1 LKTIKSI
8 NALIVFLLFS
18 VGAFS
23 WNSDTTIYGDSII
36 KPQTQNPVN
45 TKGFVVFNK
54 ANFSVV
60 KATFIVKGMQIVA
73 VLEPKKVTAETA
85 PHKNTISICR
95 KPIKVEANAYAK
107 YAKTKVKTP
116 TVAKH
121 QTNLRSLQVENTGFA
136 TLFDSFNDKISLNY
150 KTEPFKKSISEK
162 NNPLTLA
169 VLFSI
174 HKGKIFKLKCSKS
187 INPFVTATFFYGSSA
202 FANRPPPA
210 GTC

>member
-1 LKTIKSI
+1 LNS
-8 NALIVFLLFS
+8 ALIVFLLFS

-23 WNSDTTIYGDSII
+23 WNIDTPICNDSII
-36 KPQTQNPVN
+36 KPRTQNQDN

-73 VLEPKKVTAETA
+73 VLEPNKKTAEIA
-85 PHKNTISICR
+85 PIKNTNSICR
-95 KPIKVEANAYAK
+95 KPIKAEANAYAN
-107 YAKTKVKTP
+107 YAKSKAKTP
-116 TVAKH
+116 SVAKH

-136 TLFDSFNDKISLNY
+136 TLFDSYNDKISLNY
-150 KTEPFKKSISEK
+150 KTEPFKKSSFEK

-174 HKGKIFKLKCSKS
+174 HKGKIFKLKCLKS
-187 INPFVTATFFYGSSA
+187 NNPFVTATFFYGSSA
-202 FANRPPPA
+202 FANRPPPV

>member
-1 LKTIKSI
+1 MNTIKS
-8 NALIVFLLFS
+8 NSALIVFLLFS

-23 WNSDTTIYGDSII
+23 WNTDTTICSDSII
-36 KPQTQNPVN
+36 KPQTQNPAN

-73 VLEPKKVTAETA
+73 VLEPNKKTAAIA
-85 PHKNTISICR
+85 PLKNTNSICR
-95 KPIKVEANAYAK
+95 KPIKVEINAYAK
-107 YAKTKVKTP
+107 YAKSKTKTP
-116 TVAKH
+116 SVAKH
-121 QTNLRSLQVENTGFA
+121 QTNLRSLQIENTSFA
-136 TLFDSFNDKISLNY
+136 TFFDSYNDRISLNY

-162 NNPLTLA
+162 NNPSTLA

-174 HKGKIFKLKCSKS
+174 NKGKIFKLKCSKS
-187 INPFVTATFFYGSSA
+187 NNPFVTATFFYGSSA

>member
-1 LKTIKSI
+1 MNS
-8 NALIVFLLFS
+8 ALIIFLLFS

-23 WNSDTTIYGDSII
+23 WNTDTTIYGDSII

-73 VLEPKKVTAETA
+73 VLEPNKKTAEIT
-85 PHKNTISICR
+85 PLKKTNSICR
-95 KPIKVEANAYAK
+95 KPIKVETNAYAK
-107 YAKTKVKTP
+107 YAKSKSKTP
-116 TVAKH
+116 SVAKH

-136 TLFDSFNDKISLNY
+136 TLFDSYNEKINLNY

-174 HKGKIFKLKCSKS
+174 NKGKIFKLKCSKS
-187 INPFVTATFFYGSSA
+187 NNPFVTATFFYGSSA

>member
-1 LKTIKSI
+1 MNTIKS
-8 NALIVFLLFS
+8 NSALIVFLLFS

-23 WNSDTTIYGDSII
+23 WNIDTPICNDSII
-36 KPQTQNPVN
+36 KPRTQNQDN

-73 VLEPKKVTAETA
+73 VLEPNKKTAEIA
-85 PHKNTISICR
+85 PIKNTNSICR
-95 KPIKVEANAYAK
+95 KPIKAEANAYAN
-107 YAKTKVKTP
+107 YAKSKAKTP
-116 TVAKH
+116 SVAKH

-136 TLFDSFNDKISLNY
+136 TLFDSYNDKISLNY
-150 KTEPFKKSISEK
+150 KTEPFKKSSFEK

-174 HKGKIFKLKCSKS
+174 HKGKIFKLKCLKS
-187 INPFVTATFFYGSSA
+187 NNPFVTATFFYGSSA

>member
-1 LKTIKSI
+1 MNTNKS
-8 NALIVFLLFS
+8 NSALIIFLLFS
-18 VGAFS
+18 VGVFS
-23 WNSDTTIYGDSII
+23 WNTDTSICNDSII
-36 KPQTQNPVN
+36 KPRTKNQENI
-45 TKGFVVFNK
+45 KGFVVFNK

-73 VLEPKKVTAETA
+73 VLEPNKKAAEIA
-85 PHKNTISICR
+85 PLKNTNSICR
-95 KPIKVEANAYAK
+95 KPIKVEANAFAK
-107 YAKTKVKTP
+107 YAKSKAKTP
-116 TVAKH
+116 SVAKH

-136 TLFDSFNDKISLNY
+136 TLFDSYNDKISLNY
-150 KTEPFKKSISEK
+150 KTEPFKKSSFEK

-174 HKGKIFKLKCSKS
+174 NKGKIVKLNCLKS
-187 INPFVTATFFYGSSA
+187 NNPFVTATFFYGSSA